1 MVKARG
7 LIFNEVE
14 IDVARLNIRIAIYL
28 DTPSLAT
35 LPTNRIIEVF

>member
-14 IDVARLNIRIAIYL
+14 IDVALNIRIAIYL
-28 DTPSLAT
+28 DSTFLSNASYK
-35 LPTNRIIEVF
+35 

>member
-28 DTPSLAT
+28 DSTFLSNASYK
-35 LPTNRIIEVF
+35 